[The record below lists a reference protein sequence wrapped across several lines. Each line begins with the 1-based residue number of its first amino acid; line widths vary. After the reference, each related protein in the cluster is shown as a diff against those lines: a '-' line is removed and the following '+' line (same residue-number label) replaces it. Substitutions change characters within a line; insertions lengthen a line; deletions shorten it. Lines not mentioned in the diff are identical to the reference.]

1 MGGEPFFVAEDDR
14 RLYHA
19 ALVTGANHLVTL
31 VAEAADLL
39 RTAGVDDPGPGARP
53 AAHRGAGQRPAPR

>member
-1 MGGEPFFVAEDDR
+1 MST
-14 RLYHA
+14 

-39 RTAGVDDPGPGARP
+39 RSQALLPCWESVVLRRGVRSADSDLHRP
-53 AAHRGAGQRPAPR
+53 PEQ